1 MQKKDIDFM
10 IAKLK
15 FLWQDHSEY
24 DNKTAKA
31 VAKLNPAKFIINIDG
46 PGSDF
51 SNPQCGPSVSQ
62 LVQFVAT
69 LKKNG
74 FTGSLAMH
82 PDTTKSDYQHDWN
95 GKGNLPTRV
104 TKQSWMTYC
113 DYFQEMNQTLR
124 VNSLPVFKEILIETE
139 SSYLP
144 RVAATFD
151 SIKTYLKGKALVS
164 TTGDWN
170 GDRANLHVDC
180 FYPQLYDMA
189 YVDAALGGPNAPSEA
204 QADLLAT
211 HIVDIVKEKPA
222 MLNDPNVF
230 FTFSYCFNDDDAP
243 VFGQDPRIWPK
254 KDFDYF
260 LQKFSDA
267 LSPYTSAA
275 INTGAWHCSILLEN
289 WKESKMLNSKQKC
302 KWGLGVLLTSI
313 AVGVAV
319 GYYLTR

>member
-1 MQKKDIDFM
+1 MT
-10 IAKLK
+10 KLN
-15 FLWQDHSEY
+15 FLWQDHSGY
-24 DNKTAKA
+24 DNSTADA
-31 VAKLNPAKFIINIDG
+31 VAKLNPAKLIINVDG

-51 SNPQCGPSVSQ
+51 SNPQCGPSIPQ
-62 LVQFVAT
+62 LVQFVAR
-69 LKKNG
+69 LKKSG

-82 PDTTKSDYQHDWN
+82 PDATKADYQHDWN
-95 GKGNLPTRV
+95 GKGNLPTRT
-104 TKQSWMTYC
+104 TKKSWMTYC
-113 DYFQEMNQTLR
+113 DYLQEMNQALKT
-124 VNSLPVFKEILIETE
+124 NILPIFKEILMETE

-144 RVAATFD
+144 RTAASFD
-151 SIKTYLKGKALVS
+151 KIKGYLKGETLVS

-170 GDRANLHVDC
+170 GDRATLHVDC

-189 YVDAALGGPNAPSEA
+189 YADAVLGGPNAPSEA
-204 QADLLAT
+204 RADLLAT
-211 HIVDIVKEKPA
+211 HIVDVIKEKPA

-243 VFGQDPRIWPK
+243 VFGQNPRIWFK

-267 LSPYTSAA
+267 LSPHTSAA
-275 INTGAWHCSILLEN
+275 INSGAWHCSTLLQN
-289 WKESKMLNSKQKC
+289 WKESKMLNSKQKR

-313 AVGVAV
+313 VVGVAI

>member
-1 MQKKDIDFM
+1 MMNGKKEM
-10 IAKLK
+10 IKPN
-15 FLWQDHSEY
+15 FLWQDHSAHD
-24 DNKTAKA
+24 DNTAKA
-31 VAKLNPAKFIINIDG
+31 VAKLNPAKFIINVDG

-51 SNPQCGPSVSQ
+51 SNPQCGPSISQ
-62 LVQFVAT
+62 LIQLVT
-69 LKKNG
+69 SLKKYG

-82 PDTTKSDYQHDWN
+82 PDTTKGDYEHDWN
-95 GKGNLPTRV
+95 GKGNLPTRL
-104 TKQSWMTYC
+104 TEDSWMTYC
-113 DYFQEMNQTLR
+113 DYFQEMNEAL
-124 VNSLPVFKEILIETE
+124 NAKSLPVFEEILMETE

-144 RVAATFD
+144 RVAVTFD
-151 SIKTYLKGKALVS
+151 GIRTYLKGKGLVS

-204 QADLLAT
+204 RADLLAT
-211 HIVDIVKEKPA
+211 HMVDVIKEKPA

-230 FTFSYCFNDDDAP
+230 FTFSYCFNDTDAP
-243 VFGQDPRIWPK
+243 VFGQNPRIWFK

-260 LQKFSDA
+260 LQKFSGA
-267 LSPYTSAA
+267 LSLHTSAV

-289 WKESKMLNSKQKC
+289 RKESKILNSKQKC
-302 KWGLGVLLTSI
+302 KWGLGVLITSI
-313 AVGVAV
+313 VVGVAV

>member
-1 MQKKDIDFM
+1 M
-10 IAKLK
+10 IKPN
-15 FLWQDHSEY
+15 FLWQDHSAHD
-24 DNKTAKA
+24 DNTAKA
-31 VAKLNPAKFIINIDG
+31 VAKLNPAKFIINVDG

-62 LVQFVAT
+62 LIRLVT
-69 LKKNG
+69 KLKKNG

-82 PDTTKSDYQHDWN
+82 PDATKGDYEHDWN
-95 GKGNLPTRV
+95 GKGNLPTRL
-104 TKQSWMTYC
+104 TKNSWMTYC
-113 DYFQEMNQTLR
+113 DYFQEMNEGLR
-124 VNSLPVFKEILIETE
+124 ENSLPIFEEILIETE
-139 SSYLP
+139 SSYIP
-144 RVAATFD
+144 RTAASFGE
-151 SIKTYLKGKALVS
+151 IKAYLKGLDGFSKVLVS

-204 QADLLAT
+204 RADLLAT
-211 HIVDIVKEKPA
+211 HMVDVIKEKPA

-230 FTFSYCFNDDDAP
+230 FTFSYCFNDTDAP
-243 VFGQDPRIWPK
+243 VFGQNPRVWFK

-267 LSPYTSAA
+267 LSPHTSAA
-275 INTGAWHCSILLEN
+275 INTGAWHCSVLLDN
-289 WKESKMLNSKQKC
+289 WKESTMLNSKQKC
-302 KWGLGVLLTSI
+302 KWGLAVLITSI
-313 AVGVAV
+313 AVGAAV